1 MSTLHLVRTSAYQHD
16 DLAQCLAVYSA
27 EDTIVLLDD
36 GCYNLNHALLA
47 KVNNER
53 LFIIIEH
60 CQARAVSFEKN
71 KQAIALAQLTPLFFL
86 HNSVITWQ

>member
-1 MSTLHLVRTSAYQHD
+1 VRTSAYQTD
-16 DLAQCLAVYSA
+16 DLAQCLDVCSA

-36 GCYNLNHALLA
+36 GCYNLNYPLLA
-47 KVNNER
+47 NVSRER

-60 CQARAVSFEKN
+60 CQARAVAFEKN
-71 KQAIALAQLTPLFFL
+71 NQAIALAQLTPLFFS